1 LKQSNADSSH
11 AQHSSTSLWS
21 VVFGDDASWRTRR
34 SGLHELG
41 PVVLYASAVGF
52 LSLLMPIAVQ
62 TLVNTVAFGTLLQP
76 LIVLSLI
83 VLIALGMSSVFSALS
98 AWTVEVLERRFFLRW
113 YLDVSS
119 RMSRLARADENREEL
134 VNRLFEV
141 YAAQKAIRSM
151 LVGGLES
158 MLTIAVGLT
167 VLSLYHP
174 ALLAFAGLLTLALG
188 FTLTVLGRGGFRLA
202 GAESRAKYELVAWL
216 EELGI
221 SHRMVASSA
230 RLVRMADARAKAYLQ
245 ARSQHF
251 VVVFRQR
258 IALWTLQALSMAS
271 LLAAGGWLVMNGQ
284 LTLGQL
290 VAAELIVSGIGI
302 SIAKLGVYVE
312 TAYDLVA
319 AAGKLAHLR
328 DGLRTVN
335 DVEGGKVL
343 GGRAW
348 SVRLSESN
356 GEHTAVPGSALV
368 VEGDEHRRTELLHE
382 ILMESPAR
390 RGALAFEDVDLRDLS
405 YETTRKR
412 ICYVGR
418 QDVFSGTVFDNAS
431 AARTSLSDRDE
442 VRRALERA
450 GFTGDL
456 DQPID
461 RTGAPL
467 TSTELSRLGIARA
480 ALSDAA
486 LVVFDRTFDPFEP
499 EEAMRLLANVA
510 GPTRVVFTRRRDIAA
525 CFDNRLTLLSAAAP
539 QEVA

>member
-1 LKQSNADSSH
+1 LKTSTTHDENAV
-11 AQHSSTSLWS
+11 HSGTSLWS
-21 VVFGDDASWRTRR
+21 VVFGDDSSWRTRR

-76 LIVLSLI
+76 LIVLSLL
-83 VLIALGMSSVFSALS
+83 VLVALGMSSVFSALS

-158 MLTIAVGLT
+158 ILTIVVGLT

-188 FTLTVLGRGGFRLA
+188 FTVTVLGRGGFRLA
-202 GAESRAKYELVAWL
+202 AAESRAKYQLVAWL

-230 RLVRMADARAKAYLQ
+230 RLVRMADARAKEYLQ
-245 ARSQHF
+245 ARSNHF
-251 VVVFRQR
+251 AVVFRQR
-258 IALWTLQALSMAS
+258 IALWALQALSMAS

-290 VAAELIVSGIGI
+290 VAAELIVSGIGL

-328 DGLRTVN
+328 DGLRTVHK
-335 DVEGGKVL
+335 VENGKVL

-348 SVRLSESN
+348 SVRVSEPDDVK
-356 GEHTAVPGSALV
+356 TVLPGQALV
-368 VEGDEHRRTELLHE
+368 VEGDERRRAELLNE
-382 ILMESPAR
+382 ILMESPA
-390 RGALAFEDVDLRDLS
+390 GLNALAFDDVDLRDLDHD
-405 YETTRKR
+405 TTRKR
-412 ICYVGR
+412 ICFVGR
-418 QDVFSGTVFDNAS
+418 QDVFTGTVFDNVS
-431 AARTSLSDRDE
+431 AARSTLADRDE
-442 VRRALERA
+442 VRGALERA
-450 GFTGDL
+450 GFRGDI
-456 DQPID
+456 DVPID

-467 TSTELSRLGIARA
+467 TSTELSRIGIARA
-480 ALSDAA
+480 AVSDAA

-499 EEAMRLLANVA
+499 EEAMRLLASVS

-525 CFDNRLTLLSAAAP
+525 SFDTRLTLASDSAP
-539 QEVA
+539 QEAA